1 MLECRLLFS
10 KGGAWMNNRKTYPG
24 GFSFPF
30 NLVMHGNKESL
41 WKPGHLFPAA
51 QQLTN
56 YLHKRQS
63 NDSQIVYPNH
73 NTHSDGKLHEG
84 GDDGNLDG
92 RLWQERKLINPLVT
106 GLLPFKTSV
115 RVSVVSLELKVV
127 SKPETELKEVMG
139 SMCDTANVAE
149 KSKENV
155 IIYSLS
161 ALSQCLIQEWIK
173 I

>member
-1 MLECRLLFS
+1 MC
-10 KGGAWMNNRKTYPG
+10 PG

-63 NDSQIVYPNH
+63 NDSQTVYPNH
-73 NTHSDGKLHEG
+73 NTHSERNDR
-84 GDDGNLDG
+84 NLDG
-92 RLWQERKLINPLVT
+92 RLCQGRKLINPLVT

-127 SKPETELKEVMG
+127 SKPEAELKEVMG
-139 SMCDTANVAE
+139 SMCDTENVAQ